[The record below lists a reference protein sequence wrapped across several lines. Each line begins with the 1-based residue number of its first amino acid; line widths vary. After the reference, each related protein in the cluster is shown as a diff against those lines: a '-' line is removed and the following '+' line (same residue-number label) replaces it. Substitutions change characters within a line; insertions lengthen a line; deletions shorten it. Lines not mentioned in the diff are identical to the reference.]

1 MLLCPACSWSP
12 LLDPRSERQGLLC
25 ASALLTSL
33 TNQSS
38 EDRVKARETLSR
50 RPRCVQEGCGGLTL
64 CPVDAAGK
72 GQRSEG
78 AVHPSTLA
86 LGTPGLRPWHPP
98 SGWSSSKGQCHPSA
112 PQAHFPFLSVAE
124 AHSSN
129 LPKCLTSSR
138 HPPRI
143 NPLASLGSSCSQEPT
158 VAPQGLMGINHTL
171 PIPLSLP
178 LPCSQVIPTPP
189 ATACPQES
197 TVHPAGEHAVLSS
210 RPCHRGLATLSLG
223 AAPSLRGGQEHQQ
236 ESQTPAQPR
245 ATIPSLLASPTG
257 SAK

>member
-33 TNQSS
+33 ANQSS
-38 EDRVKARETLSR
+38 GDRVKARETLSR
-50 RPRCVQEGCGGLTL
+50 CPRCVQEGCGGLTL
-64 CPVDAAGK
+64 CPVDAEGK

-86 LGTPGLRPWHPP
+86 LGTPGLRPWLPR
-98 SGWSSSKGQCHPSA
+98 SGCSSSKGHPSA

-124 AHSSN
+124 AHSSD

-143 NPLASLGSSCSQEPT
+143 NPLASLGSACSQEPT
-158 VAPQGLMGINHTL
+158 VAPQGLMGNKPDAASPAVPPSRMQPGDTNAPGHR
-171 PIPLSLP
+171 LSP
-178 LPCSQVIPTPP
+178 GKHS
-189 ATACPQES
+189 
-197 TVHPAGEHAVLSS
+197 
-210 RPCHRGLATLSLG
+210 
-223 AAPSLRGGQEHQQ
+223 APSR
-236 ESQTPAQPR
+236 
-245 ATIPSLLASPTG
+245 
-257 SAK
+257 